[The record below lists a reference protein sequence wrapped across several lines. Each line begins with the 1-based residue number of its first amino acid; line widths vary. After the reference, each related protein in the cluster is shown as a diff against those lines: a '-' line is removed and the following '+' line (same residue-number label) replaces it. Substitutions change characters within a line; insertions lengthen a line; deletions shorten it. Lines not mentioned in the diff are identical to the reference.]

1 MLRGVW
7 HVLGFGIFLAC
18 AGCGP
23 RIDLT
28 KLAVTDTFT
37 GYYDNGVKD
46 GKNHLVPSI
55 SFRLQ
60 NDGTVPA
67 TQIQLTVAFW
77 KDGDDGELDSREV
90 LGVGSEP
97 IPAGAKSPN
106 PILVRSGVGYTL
118 EGPRAD
124 LFVHSAFTDFTV
136 KILAKRD
143 GKIVR
148 IGEVKVDR
156 RLIPR
161 ASEIAG
167 RP

>member
-1 MLRGVW
+1 MFRLIW
-7 HVLGFGIFLAC
+7 HVFGLGILLAC

-28 KLAVTDTFT
+28 KLSVTDTFT

-67 TQIQLTVAFW
+67 NQVQLTVAFW
-77 KDGDDGELDSREV
+77 RAGDDGELDSREV
-90 LGVGSEP
+90 LGIGSEP
-97 IPAGAKSPN
+97 IPPGAASPE
-106 PILVRSGVGYTL
+106 PILVRSGVGYTQ
-118 EGPRAD
+118 EGPRAE
-124 LFVHSAFTDFTV
+124 LFAHSLFKDFTV

-143 GKIVR
+143 GKIVP
-148 IGEVKVDR
+148 IADIKVDR

-161 ASEIAG
+161 VSEVAG